1 MGGVDK
7 TIGWE
12 KVIMHVDMDAFF
24 AAFEVRN
31 MPKLKGKPVIVG
43 GDPRFRSVVSTCS
56 YEARKFGVH
65 SGMPITKA
73 KRLCPEAVIISGT
86 LRGYVYTSALL
97 QKIFAN
103 YAPIVQPLSVDEVV
117 MDITG
122 CHRIFGTVEN
132 LVRLMKAQIK
142 NELSLTCSVGIAPV
156 KILAKMATGENKP
169 DGMTIIDVDDFKKLF
184 YPRPVNAIWGIGEAT
199 KNSLEK
205 IGLKTVGDIAQKN
218 EKDLRAYFGKY
229 GTFLYMVSRGRGT
242 SEIYSFDDRPDEKSM
257 SHETTLAVDLS
268 EIDKI
273 YSTLLWLSDK
283 VARRLRQ
290 GNYLA
295 KTVSVKVRSSDF
307 QTITRDKTVT
317 HPTDQCKLIY
327 ETAKRLVP
335 KEYGP
340 RVKVRLLGVK
350 ASNLIHNEENAQLP
364 LITDI
369 VGEKLLSSS
378 NAIDRIRDR
387 YGSSSIKMAGTEIK

>member
-156 KILAKMATGENKP
+156 KILAKMASGENKP